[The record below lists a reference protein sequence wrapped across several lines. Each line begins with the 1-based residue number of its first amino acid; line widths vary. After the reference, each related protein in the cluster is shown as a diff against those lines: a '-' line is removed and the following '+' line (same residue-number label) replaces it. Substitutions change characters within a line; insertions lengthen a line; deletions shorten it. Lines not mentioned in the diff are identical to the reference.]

1 MLMGHQEMCMLWKET
16 AQVGMAMTTI
26 TMERMKIIL
35 LKVLEKSGSGI
46 QKLSCGSTLPR
57 STRIRR

>member
-26 TMERMKIIL
+26 TMERMKNIL

-46 QKLSCGSTLPR
+46 QKLSFGSTLPR